1 MLSRRQGTAACSTD
15 PGFLGGDHTYQGMS
29 QESVQA
35 GGWWGG
41 KLVESFRVRENLI
54 GFA

>member
-35 GGWWGG
+35 GDVGG
-41 KLVESFRVRENLI
+41 GGSFRVRENLI
-54 GFA
+54 RFA

>member
-35 GGWWGG
+35 GDGG
-41 KLVESFRVRENLI
+41 GGVIQGQGESYKI
-54 GFA
+54 C

>member
-29 QESVQA
+29 QVSVQA
-35 GGWWGG
+35 GDGG
-41 KLVESFRVRENLI
+41 GEVSFRVRENLI
-54 GFA
+54 RFA

>member
-15 PGFLGGDHTYQGMS
+15 PGFLGGDHTYQGRS

-35 GGWWGG
+35 EGGGE
-41 KLVESFRVRENLI
+41 VESFRVRENLI
-54 GFA
+54 RFA

>member
-15 PGFLGGDHTYQGMS
+15 PGFLGRDHTYQGMS

-35 GGWWGG
+35 GDGG
-41 KLVESFRVRENLI
+41 GESFRVRENLI
-54 GFA
+54 RFA